1 MGYVTSIPTPPPVWD
16 SNRSQLG
23 NGSADGVATPN
34 VPHGFYGATPVAQQA
49 GTGGSP
55 VSTAPTST
63 NPYGFATLGQAQ
75 QVLNAML
82 ALQKLG
88 LIA

>member
-1 MGYVTSIPTPPPVWD
+1 MAAD
-16 SNRSQLG
+16 EQLG
-23 NGSADGVATPN
+23 KGTKG
-34 VPHGFYGATPVAQQA
+34 GAAIPFPVSFGAESTPVSQQT

-63 NPYGFATLGQAQ
+63 TPWGFATQEQAQ

-82 ALQKLG
+82 ALQKFG
-88 LIA
+88 LID